1 MKNAIEQILND
12 ESYATT
18 EERVDAIAKELAKLV
33 IPKDKYNDLSSRL
46 NKTES
51 DYSNLQAEYD
61 GLKKSKMTDEE
72 KMEEERKELE
82 ASRLSNAREK
92 SELAVQKLLLKNGIE
107 VTDDDTE
114 LKETLSNIVSEDYDK
129 SIKLAT
135 SFINILNKTKDTTKV
150 ETTNQLLNDTP
161 KPIGGTEGSST
172 ISNVDMLRQ
181 KLDEAIEAKDTVL
194 QTQLMTQIYQE
205 SQKTNILAL
214 N

>member
-1 MKNAIEQILND
+1 MKNAIEQVLND
-12 ESYATT
+12 ETYATT

-33 IPKDKYNDLSSRL
+33 IPKDKYNDVSNRL
-46 NKTES
+46 QKTES
-51 DYSNLQAEYD
+51 DYSTLQAEFD

-107 VTDDDTE
+107 VNDDDTE

-172 ISNVDMLRQ
+172 VSNVDILKQR
-181 KLDEAIEAKDTVL
+181 LDEAIEAKDSVL

-205 SQKTNILAL
+205 SQKPNI
-214 N
+214 

>member
-1 MKNAIEQILND
+1 MKNAIEQVLND
-12 ESYATT
+12 ETYATN

-33 IPKDKYNDLSSRL
+33 IPKDKYNDVSNRL
-46 NKTES
+46 QKTES
-51 DYSNLQAEYD
+51 DYANIQAEVD
-61 GLKKSKMTDEE
+61 SLKKSNMTDQE

-82 ASRLSNAREK
+82 ESRKSNAREK
-92 SELAVQKLLLKNGIE
+92 SELAVQKLLLKNGID

-129 SIKLAT
+129 SLKLAN

-150 ETTNQLLNDTP
+150 ETTNKLLNDTP

-205 SQKTNILAL
+205 SQKTNI
-214 N
+214 